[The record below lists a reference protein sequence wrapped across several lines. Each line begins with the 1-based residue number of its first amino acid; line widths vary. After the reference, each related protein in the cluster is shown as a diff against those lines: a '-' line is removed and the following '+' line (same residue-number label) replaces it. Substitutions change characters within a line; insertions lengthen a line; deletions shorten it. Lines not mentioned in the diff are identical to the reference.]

1 MIEIDYREKR
11 GWNNKNLLQKNQYVV
26 SELRANFTQHVWES
40 SPKSKAEGIENTK
53 YKAIK
58 SGCILLIS
66 PLFCRKKTATGQQC
80 DDILGVKTRW
90 IRKWESDKKGVFLGK
105 WIIGWGKLCDKI
117 GTCFGQK
124 GCATNREVILYNYR
138 KMVNDW
144 KSVYLHSALKANGD
158 KKVTSFV
165 YILIFH
171 SIRKI

>member
-1 MIEIDYREKR
+1 MTGLRPNFEESVYTLIVKIDDNRIK
-11 GWNNKNLLQKNQYVV
+11 
-26 SELRANFTQHVWES
+26 
-40 SPKSKAEGIENTK
+40 NTK
-53 YKAIK
+53 YETIK
-58 SGCILLIS
+58 SGCILLILPIS
-66 PLFCRKKTATGQQC
+66 CRKKDRLQHLSN
-80 DDILGVKTRW
+80 DILGVKTRW

>member
-1 MIEIDYREKR
+1 M
-11 GWNNKNLLQKNQYVV
+11 LPKNQYIVT
-26 SELRANFTQHVWES
+26 ELRANFTQHVWES

-53 YKAIK
+53 CKAIK

-90 IRKWESDKKGVFLGK
+90 IRKQKSDKKGVFLGK
-105 WIIGWGKLCDKI
+105 WIIEWGKLCDKI

-165 YILIFH
+165 YSLIFH

>member
-1 MIEIDYREKR
+1 M
-11 GWNNKNLLQKNQYVV
+11 
-26 SELRANFTQHVWES
+26 SELRPDFTKNVYTS
-40 SPKSKAEGIENTK
+40 IAKIKVNGIKNTK
-53 YKAIK
+53 YEAIK
-58 SGCILLIS
+58 SGHILLIS
-66 PLFCRKKTATGQQC
+66 PPFCREKMAFGQLRY
-80 DDILGVKTRW
+80 DILGVKTWW

-105 WIIGWGKLCDKI
+105 WIVEWNILCDKI

-138 KMVNDW
+138 KTINDW